1 MKKKLIL
8 ALALSLS
15 LFAVAC
21 GEKKAASGGE
31 SSVNSETSVSGENAE
46 SKAESASGAADAKE
60 ETAAEGE
67 PTAARYLAL
76 KQGMS
81 YEEVKKIFGAEGK
94 AGAAKGSYTWSDADG
109 MKLVTVAFDNDKLIA
124 VSQIGVI
131 ENKDAKVTLEAYNK
145 LNPELSYAEVKEILG
160 SEGVPVSTSFI
171 AGQTIANYSWSN
183 ADGSGC
189 ALTFANDK
197 LSSMTSTGLQ

>member
-1 MKKKLIL
+1 
-8 ALALSLS
+8 
-15 LFAVAC
+15 
-21 GEKKAASGGE
+21 
-31 SSVNSETSVSGENAE
+31 
-46 SKAESASGAADAKE
+46 
-60 ETAAEGE
+60 
-67 PTAARYLAL
+67 
-76 KQGMS
+76 MS

>member
-31 SSVNSETSVSGENAE
+31 SSVNSETSVSGE
-46 SKAESASGAADAKE
+46 KAESASGTADAKE
-60 ETAAEGE
+60 KTAAEGE

-76 KQGMS
+76 KQDMS

-171 AGQTIANYSWSN
+171 AGQTIANYSWRN

>member
-60 ETAAEGE
+60 KAAAEGE

-76 KQGMS
+76 KQDMS
-81 YEEVKKIFGAEGK
+81 YEEVKKIFGA
-94 AGAAKGSYTWSDADG
+94 DG
-109 MKLVTVAFDNDKLIA
+109 RKLVTVAFDNDKLIA

>member
-31 SSVNSETSVSGENAE
+31 SSVNSETSVSGE
-46 SKAESASGAADAKE
+46 KAESASGTADAKE
-60 ETAAEGE
+60 KTAAEGE

-76 KQGMS
+76 KQDMS

>member
-1 MKKKLIL
+1 
-8 ALALSLS
+8 
-15 LFAVAC
+15 
-21 GEKKAASGGE
+21 
-31 SSVNSETSVSGENAE
+31 
-46 SKAESASGAADAKE
+46 
-60 ETAAEGE
+60 
-67 PTAARYLAL
+67 
-76 KQGMS
+76 
-81 YEEVKKIFGAEGK
+81 
-94 AGAAKGSYTWSDADG
+94 

>member
-46 SKAESASGAADAKE
+46 SASGAEDAKE
-60 ETAAEGE
+60 KAAAEGE

-94 AGAAKGSYTWSDADG
+94 AGAAKGSYTWSDADD

>member
-1 MKKKLIL
+1 MKKKLNL

-46 SKAESASGAADAKE
+46 SKSESASGAADAKE

-81 YEEVKKIFGAEGK
+81 YEEVKKYSAPRARPVPQRAAIPGPTPT
-94 AGAAKGSYTWSDADG
+94 AGS
-109 MKLVTVAFDNDKLIA
+109 
-124 VSQIGVI
+124 
-131 ENKDAKVTLEAYNK
+131 
-145 LNPELSYAEVKEILG
+145 LSRSL
-160 SEGVPVSTSFI
+160 
-171 AGQTIANYSWSN
+171 
-183 ADGSGC
+183 
-189 ALTFANDK
+189 LT
-197 LSSMTSTGLQ
+197 MTS

>member
-31 SSVNSETSVSGENAE
+31 SSVNSETSVSGE
-46 SKAESASGAADAKE
+46 KAESASGTADAKKKA
-60 ETAAEGE
+60 AAEGE

-76 KQGMS
+76 KQDMS

>member
-46 SKAESASGAADAKE
+46 SKAESTSGAADAKE
-60 ETAAEGE
+60 KAAAEGV

-76 KQGMS
+76 KQDMS

-109 MKLVTVAFDNDKLIA
+109 RKLVTVAFDNDKLIA

-145 LNPELSYAEVKEILG
+145 LTPELSYAEVKEILG